1 MEAESAKG
9 EASYSAS
16 GVVASED
23 ARGDETFGFVCAGL
37 AVVEESGDTGNL
49 PLGFGF
55 PPTVR
60 RVGLP

>member
-9 EASYSAS
+9 EASCSAS
-16 GVVASED
+16 GVVVSED
-23 ARGDETFGFVCAGL
+23 ASGDDTFGFVCAGL
-37 AVVEESGDTGNL
+37 AVAEESGETGKR